1 MLMASLVQKGGTHDG
16 PHLHGYGVPSG
27 VALVLLGSLPA
38 PWQVLQ
44 PFGLGWA
51 LAMRSYPAGLLSPNQ
66 VAAVS
71 VAGGQAV
78 RSQCGEDECLPV
90 YFFRRCHQMCW

>member
-1 MLMASLVQKGGTHDG
+1 MSPWAGVPLSAALPVTWVPIRTVAVDADGLFGAKGGTHDG
-16 PHLHGYGVPSG
+16 PHLHGYRVPSG

-51 LAMRSYPAGLLSPNQ
+51 LAMRSYPAGFLSP
-66 VAAVS
+66 
-71 VAGGQAV
+71 
-78 RSQCGEDECLPV
+78 
-90 YFFRRCHQMCW
+90 